1 MTTSPEPALRLEGVD
16 KRFGATHAVRDLSL
30 VVPRGSL
37 CGFLGPNGAGKST
50 TIRMVM
56 SIIAPDAGSVQ
67 VLGSDAAHRKD
78 RIGYLPE
85 TRGLYPKMRVG
96 EYLGYIAKL
105 KGRRDGDLRALAKRW
120 LERLDLGHALR
131 LRCRELSKGMQQ
143 KVQILAA
150 LIHEPELLILD
161 EPFSGLDPVNV
172 ERLSDLVAELRA
184 RGVTILFSTHV
195 LDQAERLCDRVVLV
209 HHGRKLLDATL
220 DEVQR
225 QFDPRTVDVELLAP
239 GALAPDLPG
248 VHAVEQH
255 SDRRY
260 ELHLDADA
268 QPQATLQAVVARH
281 AVQRVALRRLTLREV
296 FVQLVGG
303 PAPADEAA

>member
-1 MTTSPEPALRLEGVD
+1 MIASPEPALRLEGVD

-30 VVPRGSL
+30 VVPQGSL

-56 SIIAPDAGSVQ
+56 SIIAPDAGTVQ

-96 EYLGYIAKL
+96 EYLAYIARL
-105 KGRRDGDLRALAKRW
+105 KGREGDLRGLARRW

-172 ERLSDLVAELRA
+172 ERLSGLVAELRG

-220 DEVQR
+220 GEVQR

-248 VHAVEQH
+248 VRAVEAH

-260 ELHLDADA
+260 ELHLEADA
-268 QPQATLQAVVARH
+268 EPQATLQAVVARH

-303 PAPADEAA
+303 DAPAASGAD